1 MKVRKD
7 EVKEMNDQSVV
18 PIILDNYD
26 DFTSVE
32 KVIADYF
39 ISNRC
44 KDDFS
49 SKKIKEKLFVS
60 EASLSRFAKKCGFR
74 GYREF
79 VYRYELGFMDNSE
92 NVSHGF
98 QEVLNSYH
106 QLLNQMVD
114 YVDDKQIE
122 RFSNLINEAKHVLV
136 IGVGSSGLAAREM
149 KNRFMRLGVL
159 MEAVDQSDE
168 MRMQSLFQDKQTL
181 VIGITISGKKEEILF
196 SLKHAFNQGAKT
208 VIITANKEQEYSYCD
223 EKIVVPSFRN
233 LDAGNSISPQFPIL
247 VILDI
252 CYHYFFHNDIYQE
265 RRIELHKRTVD
276 ILKED

>member
-1 MKVRKD
+1 MNKD
-7 EVKEMNDQSVV
+7 SVI
-18 PIILDNYD
+18 PLIIANYD
-26 DFTSVE
+26 NLTSVE

-79 VYRYELGFMDNSE
+79 VYRYENGFIDNDKKI
-92 NVSHGF
+92 SHGF

-114 YVDDKQIE
+114 YVDEMQIE

-136 IGVGSSGLAAREM
+136 LGVGSSGLAAKEM

-159 MEAVDQSDE
+159 MESVDQSDE
-168 MRMQSLFQDKQTL
+168 MRMQSLFQDKETL
-181 VIGITISGKKEEILF
+181 VIGITLSGKKEETLF
-196 SLKHAFNQGAKT
+196 SLRHAFNQGAKT
-208 VIITANKEQEYSYCD
+208 VIITSNKEQTYNYCN
-223 EKIVVPSFRN
+223 EKIIVPSFRD

-252 CYHYFFHNDIYQE
+252 CYHHFFHNDTYQE
-265 RRIELHKRTVD
+265 RRIELHRRTVA

>member
-1 MKVRKD
+1 MMYS
-7 EVKEMNDQSVV
+7 ESII
-18 PIILDNYD
+18 PIIIDHYD
-26 DFTSVE
+26 SFTSVE

-39 ISNRC
+39 IENRH

-49 SKKIKEKLFVS
+49 SKGIKERLFVS

-79 VYRYELGFMDNSE
+79 VYRYEAGFIDNSDK
-92 NVSHGF
+92 VSHGF
-98 QEVLNSYH
+98 QEVLNAYH

-114 YVDDKQIE
+114 YVEESQID
-122 RFSNLINEAKHVLV
+122 RFTTMINQAKHILVLG
-136 IGVGSSGLAAREM
+136 IGSSGQAAKEM

-159 MEAVDQSDE
+159 LEAVDQADE
-168 MRMQSLFQDKQTL
+168 MRMQSVFQDNDTL
-181 VIGITISGKKEEILF
+181 VIGISLSGKKEEILF
-196 SLKHAFNQGAKT
+196 SLKQAYNHGAKT
-208 VIITANKEQEYSYCD
+208 VLITANKDDYSYCH
-223 EKIVVPSFRN
+223 EKIMVPSFRD

-252 CYHYFFHNDIYQE
+252 CYNHFLHNATNQE
-265 RRIELHKRTVD
+265 QRLKLHQRTVE